1 MSFYEPLNTAHAV
14 PAARTAGDTHSN
26 YLAQRAEL
34 AEPVLTRLERRVVD
48 IVRKDSLKTLKPRR
62 ERGRLA
68 RMLLG
73 PEPVS
78 PSFANPRLEAIRRVA
93 VHGWQQGIAIPARAL
108 GEARAA
114 GLTRGEI
121 DAVLDIIRLDNAG
134 IRKTAP

>member
-14 PAARTAGDTHSN
+14 PVTRTASDTEPDYQAPRS
-26 YLAQRAEL
+26 EM
-34 AEPVLTRLERRVVD
+34 AEPVLNRLERRVID

-68 RMLLG
+68 RILLG

-78 PSFANPRLEAIRRVA
+78 PSFANPRLEAIRHVA
-93 VHGWQQGIAIPARAL
+93 VYGWQQGIALPARAL

-114 GLTRGEI
+114 GLTRSEI
-121 DAVLDIIRLDNAG
+121 DAILDIIRLDNAG